1 MCIRDRFVGKNLYSK
16 GACYAGFVKNRERDW
31 PFVYMGDNEL
41 KINVFLKVLDQ
52 KTIRFY
58 PLASAG
64 ESWYESR
71 GECEVILDG
80 TPEIEFWI
88 QKPESRE
95 AHVEVLEL
103 TDLPERERRTTR
115 LRVSARPVS
124 DRDICLNIRD
134 LGFGEIVPASGKT
147 WEHVIHLQ

>member
-1 MCIRDRFVGKNLYSK
+1 MR
-16 GACYAGFVKNRERDW
+16 AG
-31 PFVYMGDNEL
+31 
-41 KINVFLKVLDQ
+41 
-52 KTIRFY
+52 
-58 PLASAG
+58 
-64 ESWYESR
+64 